1 MTRPLASIILYCGF
15 RQIPHRGTGIQK
27 LYRRICTEVAHDRR
41 LFPLVALRPW
51 NSDFDTDAELIEQ
64 ADSQRLILIGYSY
77 GCGWAIPQLAKRLNH
92 YPIHLAALIDPVKR
106 YGIGKLRSLRRG
118 GKLEMPSNVIK
129 AAAWRTTNDP
139 GWFNPMGHEVV
150 GAPLIRN
157 VAYGTESDLR
167 QHAPDAEPRIDPH
180 VDHMSIDDR
189 DDIHDEII
197 GLVRRVIAEVDA

>member
-1 MTRPLASIILYCGF
+1 MTQPLASIICYCGF

-27 LYRRICTEVAHDRR
+27 LYRRICTEVAHARR

-64 ADSQRLILIGYSY
+64 ADSQRLIFVGYSY
-77 GCGWAIPQLAKRLNH
+77 GPGWALPQIAKRLKQ
-92 YPIHLAALIDPVKR
+92 PIHLACLIDPVKR
-106 YGIGKLRSLRRG
+106 YGVGKLRSLRLG
-118 GKLEMPSNVIK
+118 GVLEMPPNVIK
-129 AAAWRTTNDP
+129 AASWRTTNDP
-139 GWFNPMGHEVV
+139 GWFCPMGHRVI

-167 QHAPDAEPRIDPH
+167 QHAPDAEHRIDPH
-180 VDHMSIDDR
+180 VDHMNIDDR

-197 GLVRRVIAEVDA
+197 SLVRRVIAEVET